1 MCKKSARRW
10 GWCYAI
16 VVDKRP
22 ESEKPR
28 SHLEEDRSSPACSL
42 QSVDT
47 SPTLPCCCRSFP
59 GDDLNSNLFL
69 QFTNSD
75 RDSGRESQEGKPLTQ
90 RWEIFTETFSLTLGV
105 IMVTNSIYRNS
116 YQLVAQFGA
125 LCFWYLPWSPTRW
138 LYVAYWW
145 WIDDFG
151 GEGGCSRP
159 IHTVFW
165 HIFQQMPIWT
175 SIFTTWVPQAILTR
189 LNTPLP
195 NLLMFPF
202 SWMSSTIYQIF

>member
-1 MCKKSARRW
+1 M
-10 GWCYAI
+10 
-16 VVDKRP
+16 
-22 ESEKPR
+22 
-28 SHLEEDRSSPACSL
+28 
-42 QSVDT
+42 
-47 SPTLPCCCRSFP
+47 SPTLLKCVRRVRGDEVGVTQLLLIKGRRVKSPAHIWRKIDPAQLAHYKVSTHPPTLPPCRSFP

-151 GEGGCSRP
+151 GEGGC
-159 IHTVFW
+159 
-165 HIFQQMPIWT
+165 
-175 SIFTTWVPQAILTR
+175 
-189 LNTPLP
+189 
-195 NLLMFPF
+195 
-202 SWMSSTIYQIF
+202 